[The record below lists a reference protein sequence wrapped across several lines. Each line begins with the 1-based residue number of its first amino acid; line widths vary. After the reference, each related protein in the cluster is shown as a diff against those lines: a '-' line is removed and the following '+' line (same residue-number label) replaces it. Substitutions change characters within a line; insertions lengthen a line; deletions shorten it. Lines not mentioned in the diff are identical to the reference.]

1 MSGEDESILDILG
14 SVQRRNELFCPVYIA
29 VVNIPHFD
37 LKFFRLFI
45 MKDLLLR
52 RWIAFYLNYLE
63 VAKTNVEI
71 NDFITHWVILL

>member
-1 MSGEDESILDILG
+1 MSGEDESIFNLLG
-14 SVQRRNELFCPVYIA
+14 SVQRRYELFCPVYIA
-29 VVNIPHFD
+29 VVDIRHLD

-71 NDFITHWVILL
+71 NNLITYWLILL